1 MRFPPASYNTPIQSK
16 LSCPIIGWAALLNLT
31 KVSPQLQDRSRNEKG
46 ILCLPT
52 VSPPPTGESPEI
64 TQLWVKLPAANRH
77 RLTRLLSQML
87 GRQLTDPLLKG
98 ETNHEL
104 EPHH

>member
-1 MRFPPASYNTPIQSK
+1 MIGLETRKGIYVHPLYPPPPA
-16 LSCPIIGWAALLNLT
+16 
-31 KVSPQLQDRSRNEKG
+31 
-46 ILCLPT
+46 
-52 VSPPPTGESPEI
+52 GESPEI

-87 GRQLTDPLLKG
+87 GRQLPDPLLKQ

>member
-1 MRFPPASYNTPIQSK
+1 MSTHCVP
-16 LSCPIIGWAALLNLT
+16 
-31 KVSPQLQDRSRNEKG
+31 
-46 ILCLPT
+46 
-52 VSPPPTGESPEI
+52 PPPTGESPEI